1 MRRVTVGGAASATSS
16 TPDSLRQQERS
27 CCLAT
32 RPLSPKLQQRRCPG
46 CRATPQQLVQPQR
59 TAKVIHFSQQPAA
72 AAGAAAESER
82 GGETARHR
90 LAASN
95 RGRWRALD
103 GRCAKAPICPC
114 HLLLTRAPSMPP
126 ASGAVWLPGK
136 GPLSLPCAPRADDL
150 TDPVWAGDPLASGV
164 ENQQVLTR
172 ATTRSARRRPS
183 SRRRPAHERMERRR
197 TRCEA
202 ARARVGLAAACSC
215 RARPRATCQSRLRA
229 PVDGPPACADARD
242 GNGACRMHGMCRSV
256 SHVSVRSCASRPRL

>member
-1 MRRVTVGGAASATSS
+1 M
-16 TPDSLRQQERS
+16 Q
-27 CCLAT
+27 
-32 RPLSPKLQQRRCPG
+32 QQR
-46 CRATPQQLVQPQR
+46 A
-59 TAKVIHFSQQPAA
+59 AKVIQFSWQPAA

-215 RARPRATCQSRLRA
+215 RARPRATCQSHLRD
-229 PVDGPPACADARD
+229 PVHRTRTHNDSHG
-242 GNGACRMHGMCRSV
+242 GNCSIGMHGMCRWAA
-256 SHVSVRSCASRPRL
+256 HVSVRSCASRPRLCTSRGGCGVCASHSDCAGSTACLARV